1 MMVRVLRRLGWSA
14 FVVWAVVSI
23 AFAIN
28 TFLPG
33 DPARMVAGVQARP
46 ADVARVRTQ
55 LGLDAP
61 ALVQYARFWRRLVH
75 FGPPVVDPKGDPVHA
90 TCAVVLPLGSTA
102 LHIDF
107 GKSFQKRQP
116 VVDLVATRL
125 PRTFALALAGMLV
138 QLLLGLGTGVLAA
151 ARRGS
156 WLDRLLVGTSL
167 LGISAPTFLIA
178 LVLQYVFARG
188 LGWLP
193 LDGFGTTLG
202 DHARC
207 LVLPALTLGVYGA
220 AYYTRLVRDEMVG
233 LLQQDWVRTARAKGV
248 STARVVLKH
257 ALRNALLPIATAVG
271 LDFGVL
277 MGGAVVT
284 ESVFRWPGL
293 GELSVRALLDR
304 DGPVIL
310 ACVIV
315 SSVAI
320 VAANVLVDSLYARL
334 DPRVRNATAL

>member
-1 MMVRVLRRLGWSA
+1 VRFFLRRLGWSI

-23 AFAIN
+23 AFGVS
-28 TFLPG
+28 TLLPG

-46 ADVARVRTQ
+46 VDVARIRQQ
-55 LGLDAP
+55 LGLADP
-61 ALVQYARFWRRLVH
+61 AVVQYGRFWKRLLHV
-75 FGPPVVDPKGDPVHA
+75 GPRTIDAEADAAHA
-90 TCAVVLPLGSTA
+90 TCAALIPLGASA
-102 LHIDF
+102 VHIDF

-125 PRTFALALAGMLV
+125 PRTLVLAMAGMAL

-151 ARRGS
+151 TRRGS
-156 WLDRLLVGTSL
+156 WVDGLLVGSSL

-178 LVLQYVFARG
+178 LLLQYVFARG

-193 LDGFGTTLG
+193 IDGFGSTLG

-220 AYYTRLVRDEMVG
+220 AYYTRLIRDEMVV
-233 LLQQDWVRTARAKGV
+233 LLQQDWVRTARAKGL
-248 STARVVLKH
+248 SPARVVLRH
-257 ALRNALLPIATAVG
+257 GLRNALLPIVTAVG
-271 LDFGVL
+271 LDFGAL

-284 ESVFRWPGL
+284 ETVFRWPGL
-293 GELSVRALLDR
+293 GELSVKALLDR

-315 SSVAI
+315 SSVMI
-320 VAANVLVDSLYARL
+320 VGANVVVDAVYARL
-334 DPRVRNATAL
+334 DPRVGHSRP